1 MHVPSGPPPASPIL
15 SFPNK
20 LKASA
25 AWPGPALQ
33 VEGLC
38 VACARAGGSCTQAR
52 TCHVALPQEEEAIVE
67 LSPRSFHLF
76 PGAGCKF
83 HLGPQIQALSRLV
96 TCLDLTHFRPCLPAR
111 GPWQLLSDAA

>member
-1 MHVPSGPPPASPIL
+1 MCPQGLPLPPPSCPFQTSSRPL
-15 SFPNK
+15 
-20 LKASA
+20 L
-25 AWPGPALQ
+25 PGLARPYRWRGSVLPVPGQ
-33 VEGLC
+33 EG
-38 VACARAGGSCTQAR
+38 VAPRPG